1 MSAMARGTSPRCNH
15 LPQTERDPTLRVQS
29 DIAPFLYVSV
39 S

>member
-1 MSAMARGTSPRCNH
+1 MSSMARGTSPGCNN

-29 DIAPFLYVSV
+29 EIDPFLYVSV